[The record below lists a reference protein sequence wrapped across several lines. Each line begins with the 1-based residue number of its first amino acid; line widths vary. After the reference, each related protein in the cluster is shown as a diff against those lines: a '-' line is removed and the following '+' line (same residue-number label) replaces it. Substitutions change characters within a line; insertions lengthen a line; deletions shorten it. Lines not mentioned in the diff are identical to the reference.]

1 MPEAL
6 LKLRLLVVSDEME
19 VGGTQ
24 RQITHMLLGLDRDAF
39 EPTLV
44 YFRERS
50 FFVDQLEAAGIRV
63 VRIDK
68 RRRVD
73 PGFFLRLRGFV
84 AQGGFDVV
92 HCFSITAELWG
103 ALALATIA
111 PARRPA
117 LLSSIRNTYDWE
129 HPLRRRI
136 KAFAAR
142 RSWRVVANSQA
153 GASGAAQAMGL
164 EPRRL
169 PVIYNGVESDDAG
182 DIDTNAARL
191 RETLSVEAGVPVVL
205 FVGRLVEHKD
215 VPTLLRA
222 AARLRE
228 RGVCALLAGDG
239 PLASTLQADI
249 DRLDLHGRVRLLG
262 QRDDTAALM
271 RLSAMVVL
279 PSVSEGLSNVI
290 IEAMMQGLPVI
301 ASRVG
306 GNVELVGHDA
316 TGLLFEPGDDA
327 GLAECM
333 ARLLDDPA
341 LRARLGAAAG
351 RRAMRDFS
359 VRGMVDAYSTLY
371 RDAALA
377 GRRGAGRALQPSSSS

>member
-1 MPEAL
+1 MPEPSRR
-6 LKLRLLVVSDEME
+6 LRLLVVSDEME

-24 RQITHMLLGLDRDAF
+24 RQITRMLLGLDPSVFD
-39 EPTLV
+39 PTLL

-73 PGFFLRLRGFV
+73 PGFFLRLRAFV
-84 AQGGFDVV
+84 ADGGFEVM

-103 ALALATIA
+103 ALAQASIA
-111 PARRPA
+111 PARRPT

-136 KAFAAR
+136 KAWAAR
-142 RSWRVVANSQA
+142 RSWRVVANSDA
-153 GASGAAQAMGL
+153 GARGAAEAMGL
-164 EPRRL
+164 APGSL
-169 PVIYNGVESDDAG
+169 QVIYNGVAAG
-182 DIDTNAARL
+182 DAAPGDAARL
-191 RETLSVEAGVPVVL
+191 REQLGIPPAAPVAL

-228 RGVCALLAGDG
+228 RGLCLLLAGDG
-239 PLASTLQADI
+239 PLAGTLQAGI
-249 DRLDLHGRVRLLG
+249 EQLGLGSQVRLLG

-271 RLSAMVVL
+271 HLCDMVVL

-290 IEAMMQGLPVI
+290 IEAMMQRRPVI

-306 GNVELVGHDA
+306 GNVELVRDEA
-316 TGLLFEPGDDA
+316 TGLLFEAGDDA
-327 GLAECM
+327 QLAACM
-333 ARLLDDPA
+333 ARLLDDPQ
-341 LRARLGAAAG
+341 LRARLGDAAG
-351 RRAMRDFS
+351 ERATRHFS
-359 VRGMVDAYSTLY
+359 VDAMVDAYAALY
-371 RDAALA
+371 RDAAAARRRVA
-377 GRRGAGRALQPSSSS
+377 GAALPSTSSL

>member
-1 MPEAL
+1 MPEASRR
-6 LKLRLLVVSDEME
+6 LRLLVVSDEME

-24 RQITHMLLGLDRDAF
+24 RQITRMLLGLDREAF

-84 AQGGFDVV
+84 ARGGFDVV

-103 ALALATIA
+103 ALALASIA

-169 PVIYNGVESDDAG
+169 PVIYNGVESDDATQADVAHLRQTLG
-182 DIDTNAARL
+182 ID
-191 RETLSVEAGVPVVL
+191 AGVPVVL

-215 VPTLLRA
+215 VPTLLRSV
-222 AARLRE
+222 ARLRE
-228 RGVCALLAGDG
+228 RGLCLLLAGDG
-239 PLASTLQADI
+239 PLAPALRADI
-249 DRLDLHGRVRLLG
+249 DRLDLGGRVRLLG

-271 RLSAMVVL
+271 RLSDMVVL

-316 TGLLFEPGDDA
+316 TGLLFEAGDDA
-327 GLAECM
+327 GLAACM

-351 RRAMRDFS
+351 RRALRDFS
-359 VRGMVDAYSTLY
+359 VRGMVDAYSSLY
-371 RDAALA
+371 RDAAVA
-377 GRRGAGRALQPSSSS
+377 GRRGAGRALQPTSSS

>member
-1 MPEAL
+1 MPEASRR
-6 LKLRLLVVSDEME
+6 LRLLVVSDEME

-24 RQITHMLLGLDRDAF
+24 RQITRMLLGLDRDAF

-73 PGFFLRLRGFV
+73 PGFFLRLRDFV
-84 AQGGFDVV
+84 AQGGFDVM

-103 ALALATIA
+103 ALALASIA

-153 GASGAAQAMGL
+153 GARGAAQAMGL

-169 PVIYNGVESDDAG
+169 PVIYNGVESDDVTQA
-182 DIDTNAARL
+182 DAARL
-191 RETLSVEAGVPVVL
+191 RETLGIDAGVPVVL

-222 AARLRE
+222 TARLRE
-228 RGVCALLAGDG
+228 RGVCVLLAGDG
-239 PLASTLQADI
+239 PLAPALQVDI
-249 DRLDLHGRVRLLG
+249 DRLGLHGRVRLLG

-271 RLSAMVVL
+271 RLSDMVVL

-316 TGLLFEPGDDA
+316 TGLLFEAGDDA
-327 GLAECM
+327 ALAECM

-359 VRGMVDAYSTLY
+359 VRGMVDAYSSLY
-371 RDAALA
+371 RDAAVA
-377 GRRGAGRALQPSSSS
+377 GRRGAGRALQPTSSS

>member
-6 LKLRLLVVSDEME
+6 RRLRLLVVSDEME

-24 RQITHMLLGLDRDAF
+24 RQITRMLLDLDRDAF

-84 AQGGFDVV
+84 ARGGLDVV

-103 ALALATIA
+103 ALALASIA

-169 PVIYNGVESDDAG
+169 PVIYNGVESEAPP
-182 DIDTNAARL
+182 DTDTARL
-191 RETLSVEAGVPVVL
+191 REMLGVDAGAPVVL

-222 AARLRE
+222 AARLRD
-228 RGVCALLAGDG
+228 RGVCVLLAGDG
-239 PLASTLQADI
+239 PLAPALQADI
-249 DRLDLHGRVRLLG
+249 DRLDLRGRVRLLG

-271 RLSAMVVL
+271 RLSDMVVL

-316 TGLLFEPGDDA
+316 TGLLFEAGDDA
-327 GLAECM
+327 GLAESL

-341 LRARLGAAAG
+341 LRARLGAAASQ
-351 RRAMRDFS
+351 RALRDFS
-359 VRGMVDAYSTLY
+359 VRGMVDAYSSLY
-371 RDAALA
+371 RDAAVA
-377 GRRGAGRALQPSSSS
+377 GRRGAGRALQPTSSS

>member
-1 MPEAL
+1 MPDPSRR
-6 LKLRLLVVSDEME
+6 LRLLVLSDEME

-24 RQITHMLLGLDRDAF
+24 RQITRMLLGLDRSAF
-39 EPTLV
+39 DPTLL

-68 RRRVD
+68 RRRID
-73 PGFFLRLRGFV
+73 PGFFLRLRAFV
-84 AQGGFDVV
+84 ADGGFEVM

-103 ALALATIA
+103 ALARASIA
-111 PARRPA
+111 PARRPT

-136 KAFAAR
+136 KAWTAR
-142 RSWRVVANSQA
+142 RSWRVVANSDA
-153 GASGAAQAMGL
+153 GARGAAEAMHLAPGSL
-164 EPRRL
+164 Q
-169 PVIYNGVESDDAG
+169 VIYNGVDAG
-182 DIDTNAARL
+182 EAAAGDTARL
-191 RETLSVEAGVPVVL
+191 REQLGIPADAPVVL

-228 RGVCALLAGDG
+228 RGLCLLLAGDG
-239 PLASTLQADI
+239 PLAGTLQAGI
-249 DRLDLHGRVRLLG
+249 DQLGLGAQVRLLG

-271 RLSAMVVL
+271 RLSDMVVL

-290 IEAMMQGLPVI
+290 IEAMMQRRPVI

-306 GNVELVGHDA
+306 GNVELVRDEA
-316 TGLLFEPGDDA
+316 TGLLFEAGDDTQ
-327 GLAECM
+327 LAACM
-333 ARLLDDPA
+333 ARLLDDPQ
-341 LRARLGAAAG
+341 LRARLGDAAG
-351 RRAMRDFS
+351 ERAMRHFS
-359 VRGMVDAYSTLY
+359 ADAMVDAYAALY
-371 RDAALA
+371 RDAAAARRRVA
-377 GRRGAGRALQPSSSS
+377 GAALPSTSSL

>member
-1 MPEAL
+1 MPETSRR
-6 LKLRLLVVSDEME
+6 LRLLVLSDEME

-24 RQITHMLLGLDRDAF
+24 RQITRMLLGLDRSVFD
-39 EPTLV
+39 PTLL

-68 RRRVD
+68 RGRID
-73 PGFFLRLRGFV
+73 PGFFLRLRAFV
-84 AQGGFDVV
+84 AGGGFEVM

-103 ALALATIA
+103 ALARASIA
-111 PARRPA
+111 PARRPT

-136 KAFAAR
+136 KAWAAR
-142 RSWRVVANSQA
+142 RSWRVVANSDA
-153 GASGAAQAMGL
+153 GARGAAEAMHLTLGSL
-164 EPRRL
+164 Q
-169 PVIYNGVESDDAG
+169 VIYNGVAAG
-182 DIDTNAARL
+182 DAAPGDAARL
-191 RETLSVEAGVPVVL
+191 REQLGIPPAAPVAL

-228 RGVCALLAGDG
+228 RGLCLLLAGDG
-239 PLASTLQADI
+239 PLAGTLQTAVEQ
-249 DRLDLHGRVRLLG
+249 LGLGSQVRLLG

-271 RLSAMVVL
+271 HLCDMVVL

-290 IEAMMQGLPVI
+290 IEAMMQRRPVI

-306 GNVELVGHDA
+306 GNVELVRDEA
-316 TGLLFEPGDDA
+316 TGLLFEAGDDA
-327 GLAECM
+327 QLAACM
-333 ARLLDDPA
+333 ARLLDDPP

-351 RRAMRDFS
+351 ERAMRHFS
-359 VRGMVDAYSTLY
+359 VDAMVDAYAALY
-371 RDAALA
+371 RDAAAARRRVA
-377 GRRGAGRALQPSSSS
+377 GAALPSTSSL